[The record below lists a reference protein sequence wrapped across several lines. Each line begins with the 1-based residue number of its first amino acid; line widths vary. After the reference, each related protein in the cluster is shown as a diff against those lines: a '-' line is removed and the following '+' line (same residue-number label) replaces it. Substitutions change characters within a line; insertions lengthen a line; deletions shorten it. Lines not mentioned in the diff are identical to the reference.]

1 MANSMISQITLPNT
15 DTYNIQN
22 TFYGT
27 SSTSASTAAKA
38 VTSSNFSLGAGNMIT
53 VLFSTANTAAAL
65 TLNVNSTGAAAVYYN
80 GAATSSSNQLIW
92 AANEVLQFIYDGT
105 YWVFVSKSISSGG
118 ADVEE
123 YTDEEIASLVL
134 ETPSGITPI
143 SSAAGVNF

>member
-80 GAATSSSNQLIW
+80 GAATSSSNQL
-92 AANEVLQFIYDGT
+92 L
-105 YWVFVSKSISSGG
+105 
-118 ADVEE
+118 
-123 YTDEEIASLVL
+123 
-134 ETPSGITPI
+134 
-143 SSAAGVNF
+143 